1 MGSLAG
7 PSHYTAQRGGLWWGR
22 WHFHSSQC
30 VCGNKRRGRGRRKA
44 RRALLSSVKVRTSG
58 MFYTNRCCCWNAN
71 ASTPRE
77 MKESKT
83 LLLYPVLLKSGL
95 DSGLQSHRG
104 SQRPPESCSAS
115 SWTLPVIDAVSSEAG
130 AGIHSNHTAQPQ
142 GSRLV
147 PLEPDKETFP
157 LLVVA

>member
-7 PSHYTAQRGGLWWGR
+7 PSHYTAQRGGGSDGVADI
-22 WHFHSSQC
+22 FTAVS
-30 VCGNKRRGRGRRKA
+30 VCGNKRRRRGRRKA

-83 LLLYPVLLKSGL
+83 LLLYPVLLMSGL

-104 SQRPPESCSAS
+104 SHQPPESCSVS
-115 SWTLPVIDAVSSEAG
+115 CWTVPVIDAVSSESG
-130 AGIHSNHTAQPQ
+130 AGFHSNHTAQPQ
-142 GSRLV
+142 RSRLV
-147 PLEPDKETFP
+147 PLKPDKETFP